1 MSEILIQSACLRAFS
16 LCVSEKEKF
25 QTKQREAM
33 RDQAAVIL
41 MPIADYETN
50 VANSTRVGYSLACR

>member
-1 MSEILIQSACLRAFS
+1 
-16 LCVSEKEKF
+16 
-25 QTKQREAM
+25 M